1 MPHFVLMRPDYY
13 QLLDVAESATQEEI
27 KLAYRRQAKR
37 YHPDRNPGD
46 AAAEERFILI
56 AEAYRTLGDADE
68 RYQYDGWLEKQRR
81 YSSAPELANMPHHT
95 RVSVRHAYARRE
107 ERRRRREER
116 AAHRPRRRVPQ
127 GILHRRASKLSPI
140 HYLVFYLICL
150 AIFVPWFFRYLNMD
164 AVPPANKAPQHN
176 LPPGVSPLDPETQRV
191 NLARFTERILADAH
205 KGDPAAQYRYGTM
218 LFHGYAG
225 MPQNREAAIVW
236 WRKAAEQGFRP
247 AQLAL
252 KSVKAP

>member
-1 MPHFVLMRPDYY
+1 MRTDYY
-13 QLLDVAESATQEEI
+13 QLLDVAENATQEDI

-46 AAAEERFILI
+46 EAAEERFLLV
-56 AEAYRTLGDADE
+56 AEAYRTLGDAAE

-81 YSSAPELANMPHHT
+81 YSSAPELASMPHHT

-116 AAHRPRRRVPQ
+116 SAYRRLRRMPQ
-127 GILHRRASKLSPI
+127 GVLHRHASKLSPI
-140 HYLVFYLICL
+140 HYLIFYLICL

-164 AVPPANKAPQHN
+164 APEPASKQPRHE
-176 LPPGVSPLDPETQRV
+176 LPPGVSPLDEETQRV

-205 KGDPAAQYRYGTM
+205 RGDAAAQYRYGTM
-218 LFHGYAG
+218 LFHGYGG

-252 KSVKAP
+252 KSVKAQ